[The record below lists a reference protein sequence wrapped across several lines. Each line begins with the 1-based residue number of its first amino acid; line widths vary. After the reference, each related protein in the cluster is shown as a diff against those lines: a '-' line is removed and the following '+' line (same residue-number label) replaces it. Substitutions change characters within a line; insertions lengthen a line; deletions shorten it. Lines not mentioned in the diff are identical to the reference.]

1 MKRLSFVMMFVCS
14 MLWSYG
20 QVIDS
25 ETETTK
31 EGQTTVMEPRRAPID
46 GTYKKIVCRVLRGK
60 SAKECTKGA
69 RSAFAEASA

>member
-31 EGQTTVMEPRRAPID
+31 EGQTTVMEPIRAPID
-46 GTYKKIVCRVLRGK
+46 GTYKKIELPQRKPMNLIDPR
-60 SAKECTKGA
+60 
-69 RSAFAEASA
+69 